1 MQGHLPH
8 PHHHHH
14 LQQQLAALLSAA
26 LPQSSASSSSS
37 SSSAAP
43 GAVGEVAG
51 SSSSSSQ
58 ATPEGQIDR
67 AGDDSRIAAIESLQR
82 IILYP
87 ANGIVISHSSHFL
100 SQGLGQLLSDKSFAV
115 RRAAAIT
122 YGSLCSVL
130 VSTSV
135 GSNGVPNHGLALAD
149 RFMAWALPL
158 LGDNGVANG
167 SEQLALES
175 LKEFLNAGDANSIEH
190 FVPMILKACQE
201 LLEDERTS
209 LSLLHKLLG
218 LLTLISL
225 KFGNCFQPHFA
236 DIVDLLLGWAFM
248 PDLSKS
254 GRMIIMNSF
263 LQFQKHW
270 LCNLPFSLGLL
281 SKFLGDIEVLIQ
293 DISTEVGSQFGRLLA
308 LFSCFSTILQV
319 ISSAKTEIQALE
331 EVKETLESMAPRLLR
346 CMAIFGRKFGL
357 TKWMGES
364 WRCLILLAEILE
376 ERFSNSYPIA
386 VDIFFQS
393 LMNIPSLQVNAL
405 IKTNLQLLS
414 RQKLALVP
422 SSVRTLLQFFSPFS
436 QLRLHPNHLVVASC
450 ASTYL
455 FFLQHGSD
463 AVVIEAITSLIEEL
477 ELSKIVLG
485 KIKGYFGDT
494 NELLLNFLPDDQVKL
509 ELGSS
514 KAYSENELITLI
526 KFDLNAL
533 LSSVACS
540 SSEILEDQ
548 VVINTHR
555 YERSKKLASLILEKL
570 NPFEPPFESFSELQF
585 LIIKILKKLSGA
597 EILSNFTIL
606 QASWEKESS
615 NSDKNYQISHQAKK
629 DAVTEYKKKYT
640 NCIVRALGINLPL
653 SVKLEALD
661 WISAFSWMVATMDK
675 NSLLLSIRDP
685 YANDSVGSD
694 LLDVIFDAA
703 YVRESKVR
711 SLVASVLEVL
721 LLARLIDHADFHFV
735 SELVLDKLGDPDVSV
750 KNAFAR
756 ILPVVLP
763 LTIYS
768 CGLNGRTRFYDLLM
782 NSTVKNYNL
791 TWKSV
796 FALKHSPRKLHSHQ
810 FVSIMS
816 YISQR
821 WKVPL
826 SSWIQRLIF
835 SCDCKK
841 ELLSS
846 KEERVR
852 EPLDADTWNHG
863 KAEESVFDKIC
874 PVNNIAAVWW
884 SIHEAARH
892 CVALRLRTNL
902 GGPTQTFADL
912 ERMLLDIPNVLL
924 LDAEQSDSKYIA
936 QSNAHLLPMRLLLD
950 FVEAL
955 KKNIY
960 NAYEGSFIFPPCT
973 RQSSM
978 FFRANKKVCEE
989 WFSRICEPMMN
1000 CGLALHCHDAT
1011 IQYCFLRLQDLRNLA
1026 ASVLLEKPRGSSLSE
1041 SVHIRN
1047 RITGDVLKVVRY
1059 ASLALCRNYEPE
1071 ALSGLQKWVAV
1082 QFSTL
1087 FKEDKQIIQGVTG
1100 TFGYLSWITGLM
1112 YQAQGQYEKAA
1123 AFFSHML
1130 QSEVALTLLGSDGI
1144 QFIISRVIECYT
1156 SVSDWNSLENWLT
1169 ELQSLRAM
1177 HAGKAYS
1184 GALTTA
1190 GNEVNAVHAL
1200 ARFDLGD
1207 FQAAW
1212 SYLDLTPKS
1221 SCEIALDPK
1230 IALERSEQMLLRSML
1245 KGDGSIHKFKEELEK
1260 AKLMLDEAL
1269 SVVPLDGLPQAAAC
1283 AIQLH
1288 CIHAFEEGTRSNSQ
1302 DYEKKLPSVLES
1314 FHQVLSS
1321 PISRVYQDCGLWIK
1335 IFRIYRTL
1343 MPTSLTTLFLCQQ
1356 LIAVGRKKNNFML
1369 ADRMIQYLKDHIW
1382 MSSEGIHTDLALT
1395 MQYEDIL
1402 LKYAK
1407 ENHEMAMLDM
1417 CSLISSNTLSASA
1430 ISSETCRILRAK
1442 ACLKLSNW
1450 LRQGSPNHDFKNVL
1464 LKIRQLLLTNSECTL
1479 FMGTDLTDSGI
1490 NPEWDYNKVID
1501 ELVGTT
1507 RKMSCNICPT
1517 MGKVWLSYAS
1527 WCFQQAEGSPLVDGT
1542 VLQSCSSSSVL
1553 CPEISPYRCKMTEVE
1568 TCKVEATVRRILSD
1582 INTYS
1587 ADDLDEE
1594 RSNLSNLQEKEA
1606 HISSLVEQAIYI
1618 MQAAAGAPGSESYNG
1633 ECPSA
1638 AVSSQLQVLLL
1649 DKKGGMRKH
1658 DALPLINE
1666 LVSIWWS
1673 VRERRTSLYGH
1684 AAHCYLKYLSYSSK
1698 YLAFSPNNVLNNE
1711 KKKSCTLRAM
1721 LYILHIVMNYGYEL
1735 RETLPHDL
1743 AIVPLAPLQE
1753 VIPQLFAHLSSHPKQ
1768 HVRKQLE
1775 GLLMMLAK
1783 SYPWSIVYPTL
1794 VDMNANEGK
1803 PLEELQQI
1811 HDCLFKL
1818 YPKLVQDVQL
1828 VINEMGMITIL
1839 WEELWLSTLQDLH
1852 TDVIRRINTLKV
1864 EAARVAENPTLSDAE
1879 KSKINAAKYSA
1890 MMAPVVVALE
1900 RRLAST
1906 SREPRTSNE
1915 LWFRQ
1920 EYFEQLKS
1928 ATLSFKT
1935 PPKSSAALGDV
1946 WRPFD
1951 TIATSLATHHRKSCV
1966 SLIDVAPC
1974 LASLSSSDVPMPG
1987 FEKQI
1992 SMFDTSGSSTI
2003 DNAGIITICS
2013 FGEQVTILSTK
2024 TKPKKL
2030 ILKGSDGQMYT
2041 YLLKG
2046 REDLRL
2052 DARIMQLLQAIN
2064 NCLSSCD
2071 DTRGRELT
2079 IRYYSVTPISGRAG
2093 LIQWIDN
2100 ITSIYSV
2107 YKTWQINTQMVQI
2120 SAADA
2125 GNVSNL
2131 PAVPR
2136 PSDMFYGK
2144 IIPALK
2150 EKGIRRVISRRD
2162 WPLEVKRKVFLEL
2175 TKETPKQLLW
2185 QELWCASEGFKAFS
2199 TKAKRFSGSIAAM
2212 SIVGYILG
2220 LGDRHL
2226 DNILMDFS
2234 TGEIVHIDYN
2244 ICFDKGRRLK
2254 VPEIVP
2260 FRLTQIIETAL
2271 GLTGTEG
2278 TFRSNC
2284 EAVMKVLQKNKDI
2297 ILMLLEVFI
2306 WDPLVEW
2313 TRGDIHDEAAIGG
2326 EEKKGMEMAV
2336 SLSLFASR
2344 VQEMRVP
2351 LQEHHDH
2358 LVATLPFVESA
2369 LKAFLDSLNQYEVI
2383 STIFYHADKER
2394 TSLMQHEASA
2404 KLVVTEATSI
2414 CETSRTTFEVQA
2426 HEFAQAKAMA
2436 AEKAQEASLWIDQH
2450 GGVLDA
2456 LRSGTIPDANSLLMV
2471 RGTEEA
2477 FSLVSAVVISGV
2489 PLTIVPEPTQA
2500 QCLDLDKEVSH
2511 LIHELDSGLSCAIE
2525 ALNEYALVLN
2535 KVLPLSYI
2543 ASSPVH
2549 GWAQVL
2555 QLSVS
2560 SLSSEALLLS
2570 NNHAAEL
2577 IAKSKGEGFDS
2588 VKQQHQELLHKAE
2601 ICAIEIEKNAAERS
2615 VLMESIGADTAAKS
2629 KERLL
2634 SFFTKF
2640 MQAVSFRRNEDD
2652 KFKTLPGQSKYDG
2665 SKVAKSQEDLDEKK
2679 MKAFSVLCMAVIDL
2693 YKDIKTNMTY
2703 FSDKFAERRTA
2714 VGSQADTGTAFI
2726 RFEEQIE
2733 KSVLVAGFVSE
2744 VQELIR
2750 IVLPFTDTTAENT
2763 TVAFSQNWASI
2774 YQACLQSSNQLLE
2787 QITGTLLP
2795 EIIRSAVTYNS
2806 ETMEAFGLLSQI
2818 RGSIDTSLEKLLEV
2832 ELERASLL
2840 ELEKSYF
2847 MKVGLITEQQLAL
2860 GEAALSGRDNLSWE
2874 EAEEIASQEEA
2885 CRSQLDQLHQSWNQ
2899 KDTRS
2904 SSLKKL
2910 EVNIINSLSSS
2921 QQYFTSLMNT
2931 EEEGYL
2937 HARRSKALLASLE
2950 KPFAELESVDLDL
2963 VSHGAIPVN
2972 SDGSTYNLADSVIS
2986 GSAISES
2993 VWDFTFL
3000 LRDHAFFIWKISI
3013 MDSILDMCFHEIS
3026 SSLDSNVGFDQL
3038 YKSLKKKLEI
3048 HLQDRIY
3055 RYLIGRVAPAFVTEL
3070 TKQTEHL
3077 QHMVEARREFM
3088 SDQAKKDSGSVRKIS
3103 LMLEQYC
3110 NAHETARAAQSAVSL
3125 MTRQENELTEALAE
3139 TVLEIAQMEWLHDL
3153 ASPYLLKTK
3162 ISSEKFLGADKL
3174 YPLILDISRP
3184 KLLEK
3189 LQSSMS
3195 LVARSLEC
3203 LQACERTSAS
3213 AEGQLERAMAWA
3225 CAGSTAIGTG
3235 STSKT
3240 SGIPAE
3246 FHDHLIR
3253 RRQLLWAVQEQASDI
3268 IKICNSV
3275 MEFEA
3280 SRDGLFWIPGEKTSG
3295 RTTADGRTWQQ
3306 AYLNTLTRL
3315 DVSYHSFNCAEQ
3327 EWKMAESNMEASAN
3341 VLFAATS
3348 ELRITSVKA
3357 NSASDDL
3364 HKIVAVMIEH
3374 TIGANAALS
3383 SFIHISRS
3391 HTALT
3396 SECGSMLE
3404 EVLAITE
3411 GLEDVYILGKEAA
3424 TAHGA
3429 LMADLSKAHSIIFPL
3444 EASLSADLAAV
3455 ADTSLKDKENNKE
3468 ISLVRGQSL
3477 YQTYIFR
3484 LREAYQS
3491 LAPLVLSLTN
3501 HVKELHSTLTKLAR
3515 VSNLHAG
3522 NLHKALEGLG
3532 ESQISRSQ
3540 NLSISGSEPSNN
3552 VILLNESGGFLESS
3566 GEIVENL
3573 VTNGGFLHDEGWI
3586 SAPDH
3591 TYTSSQSS
3599 SIILSGSSTFEKSD
3613 HVEQCFHSN
3622 TTGED
3627 TSISISD
3634 KITEGFETISVDSE
3648 NQESKYISQDVAIG
3662 LSSIAPSD
3670 LDESI
3675 QTLSLSTKTVLD
3687 NLGISSEIGKGKSE
3701 VVKELMGDNE
3711 DNSKLVDGRGEILVD
3726 SSFPG
3731 VANQKT
3737 RGKNAYALTVL
3748 KQVELKIDGKSLD
3761 DRSSEVSEQVDY
3773 LIKQATNIDNL
3784 CNMYEGWTPWI

>member
-8 PHHHHH
+8 HHHHHH

-26 LPQSSASSSSS
+26 LPQSSS
-37 SSSAAP
+37 SSSAAAP
-43 GAVGEVAG
+43 GAVSEVAG
-51 SSSSSSQ
+51 SSPSSSQ

-67 AGDDSRIAAIESLQR
+67 AGDDSRIGAIESLQR

-100 SQGLGQLLSDKSFAV
+100 SQGLGQLLSDKSFTV

-135 GSNGVPNHGLALAD
+135 GSNSVQNHGLALAD

-175 LKEFLNAGDANSIEH
+175 LKEFLNAGDANSIEP
-190 FVPMILKACQE
+190 FVPLILKACQE

-319 ISSAKTEIQALE
+319 ISSAKTEIHTLE

-346 CMAIFGRKFGL
+346 CMTIFGRKFGL

-376 ERFSNSYPIA
+376 ERFSNSYPIT

-393 LMNIPSLQVNAL
+393 LINIPSLQVNAL

-422 SSVRTLLQFFSPFS
+422 SSVRTLLGFFSPFS

-455 FFLQHGSD
+455 FFLQHGAD
-463 AVVIEAITSLIEEL
+463 AVVIEAITLLIEEL
-477 ELSKIVLG
+477 ELSKIMLG

-514 KAYSENELITLI
+514 KAYSETELISLI

-533 LSSVACS
+533 LSSVARC

-555 YERSKKLASLILEKL
+555 YERSKKLASLVLEKL
-570 NPFEPPFESFSELQF
+570 NPFESPFESFSELQF
-585 LIIKILKKLSGA
+585 LIIKILKKLSEA
-597 EILSNFTIL
+597 EISSKFTIL
-606 QASWEKESS
+606 QASSEKESS
-615 NSDKNYQISHQAKK
+615 NSDENFQISHQAKK

-661 WISAFSWMVATMDK
+661 WISSFSWMVATMDK
-675 NSLLLSIRDP
+675 NSCILLSIYDP
-685 YANDSVGSD
+685 YANDSVDSD

-721 LLARLIDHADFHFV
+721 LLARLIDHAYFHVV

-782 NSTVKNYNL
+782 NSTIKNYNL
-791 TWKSV
+791 AWKSV
-796 FALKHSPRKLHSHQ
+796 FALKHSSRKLHSHQ

-846 KEERVR
+846 KEERDR
-852 EPLDADTWNHG
+852 EPLDGDTWNHS

-884 SIHEAARH
+884 AIHEAARH

-936 QSNAHLLPMRLLLD
+936 QSNAHLLTMRLLLD

-955 KKNIY
+955 KKNVY

-973 RQSSM
+973 RQSSI

-1000 CGLALHCHDAT
+1000 SGLALHCHDAT
-1011 IQYCFLRLQDLRNLA
+1011 IQYCFLRLQDLRNL
-1026 ASVLLEKPRGSSLSE
+1026 SVSALLEKPRGSSLSE

-1100 TFGYLSWITGLM
+1100 TFGYLSWITGLV
-1112 YQAQGQYEKAA
+1112 YQSQGQYEKAA

-1245 KGDGSIHKFKEELEK
+1245 KGDGSVHKFKEELEK

-1288 CIHAFEEGTRSNSQ
+1288 CIHVFEEGIRSNSQ
-1302 DYEKKLPSVLES
+1302 DHEKKLPSVLES

-1335 IFRIYRTL
+1335 VFRIYRTL
-1343 MPTSLTTLFLCQQ
+1343 MPTSLTTLLLCQQ

-1382 MSSEGIHTDLALT
+1382 MSSKGIHTDLALT

-1402 LKYAK
+1402 LNYAK
-1407 ENHEMAMLDM
+1407 DNHEMAMLDM
-1417 CSLISSNTLSASA
+1417 CSLISSDALSASA

-1464 LKIRQLLLTNSECTL
+1464 KIHQLLLTNSECTL
-1479 FMGTDLTDSGI
+1479 FMRTDLTDSGI

-1501 ELVGTT
+1501 ELVGAT

-1517 MGKVWLSYAS
+1517 MGKAWLSYAS
-1527 WCFQQAEGSPLVDGT
+1527 WCFQQAEGSPLVNET
-1542 VLQSCSSSSVL
+1542 VLQSCSLSPVL

-1568 TCKVEATVRRILSD
+1568 ICKVEATVRRFLSD

-1587 ADDLDEE
+1587 ANDLDEE
-1594 RSNLSNLQEKEA
+1594 RSNFSNLQEKEA

-1618 MQAAAGAPGSESYNG
+1618 MQAAAGAPGSESYNA

-1638 AVSSQLQVLLL
+1638 AVSSRLQVLFL
-1649 DKKGGMRKH
+1649 DKNGGMRKH

-1673 VRERRTSLYGH
+1673 VRERQTSLYGH

-1721 LYILHIVMNYGYEL
+1721 LYVLHIVMNYGYEL

-1743 AIVPLAPLQE
+1743 AIVPLSPLQE
-1753 VIPQLFAHLSSHPKQ
+1753 VIPQLFARLSSHPKQ

-1783 SYPWSIVYPTL
+1783 SCPWSIVYPTL
-1794 VDMNANEGK
+1794 VDMNANEGQ

-1879 KSKINAAKYSA
+1879 KNKINAAKYSA

-1900 RRLAST
+1900 RRLTST

-1928 ATLSFKT
+1928 ATLNFKT
-1935 PPKSSAALGDV
+1935 PPKSSTALGDV

-1974 LASLSSSDVPMPG
+1974 LASLMSSDVPMPG

-2107 YKTWQINTQMVQI
+2107 YKTWQINTQMTQI

-2125 GNVSNL
+2125 VNVSNL

-2226 DNILMDFS
+2226 DNVLMDFS
-2234 TGEIVHIDYN
+2234 SGEIVHIDYN
-2244 ICFDKGRRLK
+2244 VCFDKGRRLK

-2278 TFRSNC
+2278 AFRSNC
-2284 EAVMKVLQKNKDI
+2284 EAVLKVLQKNKDI

-2358 LVATLPFVESA
+2358 MVATLPFVESA

-2383 STIFYHADKER
+2383 STVFYHADKER
-2394 TSLMQHEASA
+2394 KSLMQREAST

-2414 CETSRTTFEVQA
+2414 CEKSRTTFEVQA

-2456 LRSGTIPDANSLLMV
+2456 LGSGTIPDANSLLMV
-2471 RGTEEA
+2471 RGTEESL
-2477 FSLVSAVVISGV
+2477 SLVSAVVISGV

-2500 QCLDLDKEVSH
+2500 QCFDLDKEVSH
-2511 LIHELDSGLSCAIE
+2511 LIDELDSGLSCAIE
-2525 ALNEYALVLN
+2525 ALNEYALALK

-2555 QLSVS
+2555 QLSVN

-2588 VKQQHQELLHKAE
+2588 VRQQHQELLHKVE
-2601 ICAIEIEKNAAERS
+2601 IYAIEIEKNAAERS
-2615 VLMESIGADTAAKS
+2615 VLMESIGADTAANS

-2634 SFFTKF
+2634 SSFTKF
-2640 MQAVSFRRNEDD
+2640 MQAVSFQRNEDD
-2652 KFKTLPGQSKYDG
+2652 KFKTLPGQSKCDG

-2679 MKAFSVLCMAVIDL
+2679 MKAFSVLCVAVIDL

-2703 FSDKFAERRTA
+2703 FSDRFTERRTA
-2714 VGSQADTGTAFI
+2714 EIGSQADTGTAFI

-2744 VQELIR
+2744 VQELIQ
-2750 IVLPFTDTTAENT
+2750 IVLPFTDITVENT

-2774 YQACLQSSNQLLE
+2774 FQACVRSSNQLLE

-2899 KDTRS
+2899 KDTQS
-2904 SSLKKL
+2904 SSLKRR

-2937 HARRSKALLASLE
+2937 HARRSKALLAALE
-2950 KPFAELESVDLDL
+2950 KPFAELESVNHDL
-2963 VSHGAIPVN
+2963 VSHGTIPIN
-2972 SDGSTYNLADSVIS
+2972 SDGSTYKLTDSVTS

-3077 QHMVEARREFM
+3077 QHMVEARREFVF
-3088 SDQAKKDSGSVRKIS
+3088 DQAKKDSGSVRKIS

-3110 NAHETARAAQSAVSL
+3110 DAHETTRAAQSAVSL

-3139 TVLEIAQMEWLHDL
+3139 TVLEIVQMEWLHDL
-3153 ASPYLLKTK
+3153 SSPYLLKTK
-3162 ISSEKFLGADKL
+3162 VSSEKFLGADKL
-3174 YPLILDISRP
+3174 YPLVLDINRP

-3195 LVARSLEC
+3195 LVARSVEC

-3225 CAGSTAIGTG
+3225 CAGSTAVGTG
-3235 STSKT
+3235 STSKI

-3315 DVSYHSFNCAEQ
+3315 DVCYHSFNCAEQ

-3341 VLFAATS
+3341 ALFAATS
-3348 ELRITSVKA
+3348 ELHITSVKA

-3374 TIGANAALS
+3374 AIGANAALS

-3455 ADTSLKDKENNKE
+3455 ADTSFKDKDNNKE

-3501 HVKELHSTLTKLAR
+3501 YVKELHSTLTKLAR

-3522 NLHKALEGLG
+3522 NLHQALEGLG

-3540 NLSISGSEPSNN
+3540 NLAISGSEPSNN

-3573 VTNGGFLHDEGWI
+3573 VTNVGFLHDEGWI

-3591 TYTSSQSS
+3591 TYTSSEGST
-3599 SIILSGSSTFEKSD
+3599 IILSGSSTFEKSD
-3613 HVEQCFHSN
+3613 HVEQCFGSN

-3648 NQESKYISQDVAIG
+3648 NQQSKYISQDVAIG

-3670 LDESI
+3670 L
-3675 QTLSLSTKTVLD
+3675 
-3687 NLGISSEIGKGKSE
+3687 GKGKSE
-3701 VVKELMGDNE
+3701 VVKDLMGDNE
-3711 DNSKLVDGRGEILVD
+3711 DYSKLVDERGEILVD
-3726 SSFPG
+3726 SSCPD

-3748 KQVELKIDGKSLD
+3748 KQVELKIDGRSID

-3773 LIKQATNIDNL
+3773 LIKQATSIDNL